1 MANSINLI
9 DQQATILC
17 KAIAGFLT
25 KGECF
30 SLVDFPDHHNVGD
43 SAIWLGE
50 TALFNRLGVQPS
62 YVCTVENYA
71 AGDLKRSCPKGP
83 ILIHGGGNFG
93 DIYPKHQTFR
103 TRLMAEFPDR
113 AIVQLPQSVS
123 FSRPEATQ
131 PTAQA
136 IHKHGKFTMLV
147 RDQHSLDY
155 VQQHF
160 GCAVALLPDMAF
172 CIGPLKR
179 RGVATTPIFML
190 LREDTERADYDRQP
204 LLARPDAR
212 ADDWIDEPQQFLRLT
227 RWKTRLA
234 LFVRGGLHSPQG
246 RLRYYQALAQGRL
259 ERGLRLLSSGE
270 FGVTDRLHAHILST
284 MLDIPHVVL
293 DNSYRKINNYMDAW
307 TGSYEHV
314 RRANS
319 APEAIKHLQAW
330 GLQ

>member
-1 MANSINLI
+1 MLGE
-9 DQQATILC
+9 TIG
-17 KAIAGFLT
+17 GFLP

-30 SLVDFPDHHNVGD
+30 SIVDFPDHHNVGD

-50 TALFNRLGVQPS
+50 MALFNGLGVRPS
-62 YVCTVENYA
+62 YVCTVENYSA
-71 AGDLKRSCPKGP
+71 SELNKNCPEGP

-93 DIYPKHQTFR
+93 DIYPKHQAFR
-103 TRLMAEFPDR
+103 IRLMADFPDR
-113 AIVQLPQSVS
+113 EIIQLPQSIS
-123 FSRPEATQ
+123 FSRPEAAE

-136 IHKHGKFTMLV
+136 IDKHGKFTMLV
-147 RDQHSLDY
+147 RDQPSLSFVRQY
-155 VQQHF
+155 F
-160 GCAVALLPDMAF
+160 GCTVALLPDMAF
-172 CIGPLKR
+172 CMGPLKH
-179 RGVATTPIFML
+179 RGVTASPIFML

-204 LLARPDAR
+204 LLDLLDAR
-212 ADDWIDEPQQFLRLT
+212 VGDWLDEPRQFLRLT

-234 LFVRGGLHSPQG
+234 MFGRGGLHSPQG
-246 RLRYYQALAQGRL
+246 RLRYYQSLAQGRL
-259 ERGLRLLSSGE
+259 ERGLRMLSSGK

-319 APEAIKHLQAW
+319 APEVIEHLRAL
-330 GLQ
+330 GL